1 MNPGVLPPVN
11 FVGTSVAGPG
21 GTVGVMGM
29 LGQSATPGSTSG
41 HPVGTAQSGTTEWTM
56 EVQSVNVKAD
66 KTTGYRRKVTG
77 SDQHRDG
84 PPVKKRRRAP
94 ERESRADKEK
104 DRERENMP
112 AAPITKTTSR
122 VSVPSLVFLTELAM
136 TTQ

>member
-1 MNPGVLPPVN
+1 
-11 FVGTSVAGPG
+11 
-21 GTVGVMGM
+21 MGM
-29 LGQSATPGSTSG
+29 LGQSGTPGSTSG

-56 EVQSVNVKAD
+56 EVQNVNAKAD
-66 KTTGYRRKVTG
+66 KTTGYRRKVAG
-77 SDQHRDG
+77 NDQHRDG

-122 VSVPSLVFLTELAM
+122 VSVPSLVLLIELAM